1 MNEVLKT
8 IADRYSCRG
17 YQNKPVEQEKVAAIA
32 KAGLQAPSALNAQP
46 WHIIAINSKEL
57 IDEINDH
64 VMDILRVAEDQTAY
78 NRLMERGGTAYYNAP
93 TMFLVLKQPDAH
105 AWVGIDC
112 GIVIQSMA
120 LAATS
125 LGLGNVVVAMAQTAF
140 AGPRADEFKA
150 KVNWPAGYEFAMGM
164 IAGYPE
170 VTKEPHEI
178 DESKLTLI

>member
-8 IADRYSCRG
+8 IAERNSCRG
-17 YQNKPVEQEKVAAIA
+17 YKLQPVEQEKVQAIA

-46 WHIIAINSKEL
+46 WHIIAINDKVL

-64 VMDILRVAEDQTAY
+64 VMDLLRVAEDQTAY
-78 NRLMERGGTAYYNAP
+78 NRLMDRGGTAYYNAP
-93 TMFLVLKQPDAH
+93 VMFLVLKQPDAH
-105 AWVGIDC
+105 KWVDIDC
-112 GIVIQSMA
+112 GIVIQNMA

-125 LGLGNVVVAMAQTAF
+125 LGLGNVVVAMAETAF

-150 KVNWPAGYEFAMGM
+150 KVNWPAGYEFGMGL

-170 VTKEPHEI
+170 ITKEPHEI
-178 DESKLTLI
+178 DESKITYL